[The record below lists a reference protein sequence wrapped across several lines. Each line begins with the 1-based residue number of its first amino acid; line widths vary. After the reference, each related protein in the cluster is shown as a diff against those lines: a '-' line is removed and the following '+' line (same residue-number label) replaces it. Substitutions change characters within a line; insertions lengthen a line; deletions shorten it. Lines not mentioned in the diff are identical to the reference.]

1 MTAMKSGS
9 PRRIGVDT
17 AKQRLDAIWRGWSYP
32 TRFAMILF
40 AAFWGYAFVEY
51 RTQFFWYLP
60 AGFMLAGFV
69 LLPLRYWPALIL
81 AEWLERL
88 VFMGNLIWGLRGG
101 GLTRAVTTWLQPIAP
116 MLVAYVFRSRLA
128 VSDKA
133 PIDIGWMLLAML
145 VDAIGCGLVN
155 MMLVHTQ
162 LFADPPPMLRL
173 FFEIALGNAAGLMTL
188 FPALLA
194 LVGTPISTLRTIGLD
209 LLRVV
214 LPAAVLF
221 ITIARNELGGLPP
234 DYLRVLIHLPVVLIA
249 WRHGWQGAAV
259 AIAVTSSLN
268 GLDTLAPYR
277 GHHVG
282 QPGFEITSQLVMMAI
297 GATALLLGAA
307 ASAMRS
313 RQTQLEARNAELLA
327 ANRANQSLASELR
340 EAAQR
345 NLQLEATQR
354 REIAS
359 ALHDEFGQNL
369 TAMSVRLKLVEQQ
382 VPQAGTLDGVRQVIE
397 HMRRSVRRL
406 LDNLSPAAL
415 DEFGL
420 RRALTEG
427 PLRAMVED
435 AGLAYRLYL
444 PGNPVALDALPDH
457 LQGNVYRI
465 IQEALTNTVRHA
477 QAHTAEVRMRL
488 GRRRGR
494 TWLFLDLRDDGKGMH
509 PPQQQRRRYGLQGIR
524 DRVLAANGIMHLR
537 SDERGTRLH
546 VMLRVE

>member
-1 MTAMKSGS
+1 MSTRMTG
-9 PRRIGVDT
+9 IDT
-17 AKQRLDAIWRGWSYP
+17 TKQRLAAIWQGWSYP
-32 TRFAMILF
+32 TRFVVLTALMII
-40 AAFWGYAFVEY
+40 GYKLAIAPARY
-51 RTQFFWYLP
+51 HWYPP
-60 AGFMLAGFV
+60 AGFCMAMFV
-69 LLPLRYWPALIL
+69 LLPARYWATVVL
-81 AEWLERL
+81 AEWYHRI
-88 VFMGNLIWGLRGG
+88 FWMNLNWWFAGDM
-101 GLTRAVTTWLQPIAP
+101 ANFVATTHIQFVP
-116 MLVAYVFRSRLA
+116 
-128 VSDKA
+128 
-133 PIDIGWMLLAML
+133 MLLAALWYRPYFRELGLRDAHGVFLLL
-145 VDAIGCGLVN
+145 VAMAAEALAGALTN
-155 MMLVHTQ
+155 SLL
-162 LFADPPPMLRL
+162 LFTGYFRDPISATR
-173 FFEIALGNAAGLMTL
+173 FFIDILLGNGIGNFISFAPIM
-188 FPALLA
+188 ALATHGIGPVLRA
-194 LVGTPISTLRTIGLD
+194 LRSVAIWVVPSIGL
-209 LLRVV
+209 LL
-214 LPAAVLF
+214 LLSESNA
-221 ITIARNELGGLPP
+221 EGLPP
-234 DYLRVLIHLPVVLIA
+234 GYLRILAQLPGLVVA
-249 WRHGWQGAAV
+249 WRHGWPGAVFAYALSSSANRYFREIDTPVHALDPTAEMTTQMVVVVLGV
-259 AIAVTSSLN
+259 AS
-268 GLDTLAPYR
+268 Y
-277 GHHVG
+277 
-282 QPGFEITSQLVMMAI
+282 
-297 GATALLLGAA
+297 LLGAA
-307 ASAMRS
+307 ASGLRG
-313 RQTQLEARNAELLA
+313 RQAELEARNLDLQN
-327 ANRANQSLASELR
+327 ANRANVALAEALR

-354 REIAS
+354 REIAA

-382 VPQAGTLDGVRQVIE
+382 VPQAGALDGVRQVIE

-435 AGLAYRLYL
+435 AGLAYRLNL

-546 VMLRVE
+546 VMLRVD